1 MLIVDCLN
9 RLILLD
15 PNAITTLKTLQGKTV
30 LFSIERVKTPLLYS
44 LTFKHDGI
52 EINAGETSAIDAT
65 VAIRYPIHDIA
76 LEGDIELLE
85 RVHQFI
91 FSLNLDWEEWLSHW
105 IGDEASHQT
114 SLIWQGTR
122 ENLASFFQQFSFM
135 IAEYFSEEA
144 KLFPTQFEIAAYLAE
159 VDVLRSD
166 VERLALKVN
175 NLC

>member
-1 MLIVDCLN
+1 MLIMDCLN

-15 PNAITTLKTLQGKTV
+15 PSAIHTLKTLQGKTI
-30 LFSIERVKTPLLYS
+30 LFSIGRIKTPLLYS
-44 LTFKHDGI
+44 LTFKHDGVV
-52 EINAGETSAIDAT
+52 INAGATAAIDAT
-65 VAIRYPIHDIA
+65 IAIRYPINDMA
-76 LEGDIELLE
+76 LEGDIEFLE

-105 IGDEASHQT
+105 IGDVSAHQT
-114 SLIWQGTR
+114 NLIWQGMR
-122 ENLASFFQQFSFM
+122 ENLASFFQQFALM

-159 VDVLRSD
+159 IDVLRSD
-166 VERLALKVN
+166 VERLALKVD